1 MRFDRFTIKAQ
12 EAVQASQEIA
22 DKHNHQAIEPEHLLA
37 ALLDQEGG
45 IVPPILQKIGCRFWI
60 SKAAS

>member
-1 MRFDRFTIKAQ
+1 MRFDKFTLKAQ

-22 DKHNHQAIEPEHLLA
+22 GKYNHQAIEPDHLLI

-45 IVPPILQKIGCRFWI
+45 IVPSILQKLGVDP
-60 SKAAS
+60 